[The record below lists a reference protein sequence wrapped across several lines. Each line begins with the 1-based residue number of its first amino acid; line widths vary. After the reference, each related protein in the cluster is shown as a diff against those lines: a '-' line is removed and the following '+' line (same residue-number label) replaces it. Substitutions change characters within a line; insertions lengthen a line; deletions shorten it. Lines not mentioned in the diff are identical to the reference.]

1 MRSSYYLFSAVGGE
15 VEVPGSVDQVS
26 VASVL
31 DEAEQE
37 DDEEADEDQD
47 GQDHVGPQQ
56 TGLAFSRKEEKN
68 QLNVIF
74 TCSSLI

>member
-1 MRSSYYLFSAVGGE
+1 MS
-15 VEVPGSVDQVS
+15 GSVNQVP

-47 GQDHVGPQQ
+47 GQDHVGPQE
-56 TGLAFSRKEEKN
+56 TRLAFSRKEKKS
-68 QLNVIF
+68 
-74 TCSSLI
+74 T